1 MVENLREGQL
11 RIIFFLEN
19 SPDELR
25 SIVDFLNRQTERT
38 EFLIVEARLFE
49 MEGMRIAAPTVFGYT
64 EQARRVKR
72 TVSSNRHSR
81 PLSPDMFWSILEEK
95 TDSEYVETTRRLHD
109 ALIKAGYAKKLDDSL
124 QFKLPDVSGNII
136 MALRRDG
143 TMELY
148 FNHPKKLLIK
158 NILKKYVVDEEV
170 QSKLFKKTE
179 YPRIKWDDWKDQS
192 EQFQKAFEQF
202 ATEYGE
208 DQGVEASSPDT
219 A

>member
-81 PLSPDMFWSILEEK
+81 PLSPGMFWSILEEK
-95 TDSEYVETTRRLHD
+95 TDSECVETTRRLHG
-109 ALIKAGYAKKLDDSL
+109 ALIKSGYAEKLDDSM
-124 QFKLPDVSGNII
+124 QFKLPDKSSDII
-136 MALRRDG
+136 VALRTYG

-148 FNHPKKLLIK
+148 FDHPKASLIK
-158 NILKKYVVDEEV
+158 NILKKYIMDDEF
-170 QSKLFKKTE
+170 QSKISKKTF
-179 YPRIKWDDWKDQS
+179 PLIKWDDWKDQS
-192 EQFQKAFEQF
+192 EQLQKAFEQF

-208 DQGVEASSPDT
+208 D
-219 A
+219 